1 MKGIVL
7 AGGSGTRLF
16 PSTKI
21 ISKQLI
27 PVYDKPM
34 IFYPLTTLMLAGIR
48 EILLITNP
56 YNLNAF
62 KNLLSDGSM
71 WGISIKYIIQEK
83 PKGIA
88 EAFIL
93 GEEFINNS
101 NSKLGDRIDI
111 LINNAGITQDAPLH
125 KMTVEKWNQVIAVNL
140 NSIFNV
146 TSSVINKMREN
157 GFGRII
163 NISSVNGQKGQFGQT
178 NYAATKS
185 SLIGFSK
192 SLALESA
199 SKGITSNV
207 ICPGYIN
214 TEMVA
219 AIREDILKSII
230 DTIPSKRLGEAKE
243 IAEMVSYLVSEN
255 GSYINGATFSVNG
268 GLWMD

>member
-1 MKGIVL
+1 MVKIALVTG
-7 AGGSGTRLF
+7 GTRGIGA
-16 PSTKI
+16 S
-21 ISKQLI
+21 ISASLKTSGHTVI
-27 PVYDKPM
+27 ANYASNDESAENFSNETGIEVMKWDVSNYEE
-34 IFYPLTTLMLAGIR
+34 TTSCIS
-48 EILLITNP
+48 EI
-56 YNLNAF
+56 Y
-62 KNLLSDGSM
+62 KKHSS
-71 WGISIKYIIQEK
+71 
-83 PKGIA
+83 
-88 EAFIL
+88 
-93 GEEFINNS
+93 
-101 NSKLGDRIDI
+101 IDI
-111 LINNAGITQDAPLH
+111 LVNNAGITQDAPLH
-125 KMTVEKWNQVIAVNL
+125 KMTIEKWNKVISVNL
-140 NSIFNV
+140 NSVFNV

-185 SLIGFSK
+185 ALIGFSK

-230 DTIPSKRLGEAKE
+230 ETIPAKRLGEAKE